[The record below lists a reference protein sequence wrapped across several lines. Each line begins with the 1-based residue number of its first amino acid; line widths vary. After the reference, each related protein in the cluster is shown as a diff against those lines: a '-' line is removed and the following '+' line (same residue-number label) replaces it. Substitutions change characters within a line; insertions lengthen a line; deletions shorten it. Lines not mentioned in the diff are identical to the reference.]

1 MLTKLLVT
9 AAVILGVF
17 IYLRHRNEATR
28 AVAAATPVGIE
39 QPPFPVPFKMLAYG
53 LAGFIAV
60 SAFCYMLYDYHDN
73 RRLLSIK
80 VVNPLTGAEVEYRAT
95 KGQLK
100 DRSFETVN
108 GQTIRVS
115 ENERLVIEAIDE

>member
-17 IYLRHRNEATR
+17 IYLRQRNDAAR
-28 AVAAATPVGIE
+28 AVATSTPVSAE

-60 SAFCYMLYDYHDN
+60 SAFCYMLYDYHDS
-73 RRLLSIK
+73 RRLLAIK
-80 VVNPLTGAEVEYRAT
+80 VVNPLTGAEIEYRST

-115 ENERLVIEAIDE
+115 ENERLVIQAIDE